1 MASNKPLFEPETL
14 RILLIGSGGR
24 EHALAWK
31 LAQSPRVER
40 IFVAPGNGGTAFG
53 DKTVSVAVAA
63 EDFDGLVKFAG
74 ENNVNLVIPGPEQ
87 PLVDGIE
94 GRFRQVGIP
103 VFGPSVRAAAMEG
116 SKAFSKDFMA
126 RHNIPTAEF
135 RNFTDYQ
142 SAVEYVKAVPHK
154 VVLKASGLAAGKGV
168 LLPETKEE
176 ALAGLE
182 AIMVKKEFGAAGEEV
197 VVEELLEGPELS
209 NLAFSDGYTALAL
222 PMAQD
227 HKRIGEGDTG
237 LNTGGMGTY
246 SPAPVATKEVEEEVM
261 RTIVRPTIAGMRKDG
276 IPFVGMLFTGIML
289 TAAGP
294 KVLEYNVRFGDPETQ
309 SLLALLTADTDLAE
323 LMLASVEGRLDCVKF
338 EMKKEAAV
346 TVVLAAK
353 GYPGSYPKGDEITIG
368 ELPENVYVFHAGT
381 KATPEGKIVTAGG
394 RVLAVTATAPTLK
407 EAQAL
412 AYKGVDCVHF
422 EGKTFRK
429 DIAYR
434 AFKAPEPKQSLT
446 YASAGV
452 SIDAGNALVEKIKPM
467 VKATKRAGTDSV
479 IGGFGGL
486 FDLKA
491 AGFKDPILV
500 GGTDGVGTKLKIAQT
515 YGKHDTI
522 GIDLV
527 AMSVNDLVVQ
537 GAEPLFFL
545 DYYACGK
552 LDVDT
557 AADVVKGVADGCL
570 QSGCALVGGETA
582 EMPSLYEG
590 EDYDVAGFSV
600 GAVERELV
608 LPQPTIAPGDVL
620 LGIASSGVHSN
631 GFSLVRKISDSNGYT
646 YQSPVPWNPSRTL
659 GDELLTP
666 TTIYVKQL
674 LPAIRKGLIKGLSHI
689 TGGGFTENIPRVL
702 PEGVGCVVDA
712 GSFEFLPVFRWLMK
726 CGNVA
731 PAEMARTFNC
741 GIGMAVVVA
750 KEQAAE
756 VAALLQASGEAK
768 VYTIGETTAGE
779 GCEMRNLEAWVEAA
793 KQSAQ

>member
-1 MASNKPLFEPETL
+1 MSSSKPLFEPEKL
-14 RILLIGSGGR
+14 RILLIGAGGR

-31 LAQSPRVER
+31 LTQSPRVDQ
-40 IFVAPGNGGTAFG
+40 IFVAPGNGGTLFG
-53 DKTVSVAVAA
+53 DKTVSVAIPA
-63 EDFDGLVKFAG
+63 EDFDALVAFAVRS
-74 ENNVNLVIPGPEQ
+74 NVNLVIPGPEQ

-94 GRFRQVGIP
+94 TVFRHVGIP
-103 VFGPSVRAAAMEG
+103 VFGPSQRAAAMEG

-126 RHNIPTAEF
+126 RHNIPTAEY
-135 RNFTDYQ
+135 RNFTDHAA
-142 SAVEYVKAVPHK
+142 AVEYVKSINHP

-168 LLPETKEE
+168 IIPSSTEE
-176 ALAGLE
+176 ALAGLND
-182 AIMVKKEFGAAGEEV
+182 IMVSKEFGDAGSEV
-197 VVEELLEGPELS
+197 VVEEFMTGQELS
-209 NLAFSDGYTALAL
+209 ILAFSDGYTALAL
-222 PMAQD
+222 PAAQD

-246 SPAPVATKEVEEEVM
+246 SPAPAATKEVEAEIM
-261 RTIVRPTIAGMRKDG
+261 RKIVQPTIDGMRKDG
-276 IPFVGMLFTGIML
+276 IPFIGMLFTGIML
-289 TAAGP
+289 TPQGP

-309 SLLALLTADTDLAE
+309 SLMALLSDDTDLAE
-323 LMLASVEGRLDCVKF
+323 LMLACIERRLDCVKF
-338 EMKKEAAV
+338 EMKKQAAV

-353 GYPGSYPKGDEITIG
+353 GYPGSYPKGDAITFDP
-368 ELPENVYVFHAGT
+368 LPENVWVFHAGT
-381 KATPEGKIVTAGG
+381 KATPEGQILTNGG
-394 RVLAVTATAPTLK
+394 RVLAVTAVAPTLK

-422 EGKTFRK
+422 EGKTFRR
-429 DIAYR
+429 DIAYK
-434 AFKAPEPKQSLT
+434 AFLQEEESQQGMT

-452 SIDAGNALVEKIKPM
+452 SIDAGNALVDRIKPM
-467 VKATKRAGTDSV
+467 VKATKRIGTDSI

-500 GGTDGVGTKLKIAQT
+500 AGTDGVGTKLKIAQT

-545 DYYACGK
+545 DYYACGH

-557 AADVVKGVADGCL
+557 AADVVKGVADGCVE
-570 QSGCALVGGETA
+570 SGCALVGGETA

-590 EDYDVAGFSV
+590 EDYDVAGFAV

-608 LPQPTIAPGDVL
+608 LPQPSIAPGDVL

-631 GFSLVRKISDSNGYT
+631 GFSLVRKIVSAHGYE
-646 YQSPVPWNPSRTL
+646 YSSPVPYAPSRTL

-674 LPAIRKGLIKGLSHI
+674 LPAIRQGAIKGLSHI

-702 PEGVGCVVDA
+702 PKGVGCYVDA
-712 GSFEFLPVFRWLMK
+712 GAFNFLPVFRWLMK
-726 CGNVA
+726 LGRVDPN
-731 PAEMARTFNC
+731 EMARTFNC
-741 GIGMAVVVA
+741 GIGMVVVVA
-750 KEQAAE
+750 REQADAVE
-756 VAALLQASGEAK
+756 RLLRESGKAD
-768 VYTIGETTAGE
+768 VYRIGETVAGE
-779 GCEMRNLEAWVEAA
+779 GCEMRNLDAWVQAS
-793 KQSAQ
+793 QQ